1 MVLFFSQQYVFFWR
15 TREGPARGGGVLP
28 YISHTG
34 YVLPHRVGFL
44 RRIGLKTGIHFA
56 HFNLESGIVFE
67 GTMECMNVLLPF
79 QFQMSKKEREI
90 CKFEMDLNNF
100 FVCAII

>member
-15 TREGPARGGGVLP
+15 SREGPSRGGRGGVLP
-28 YISHTG
+28 YISHTE
-34 YVLPHRVGFL
+34 YVLPYRVGFL

-90 CKFEMDLNNF
+90 
-100 FVCAII
+100 